1 MLPESQFNIE
11 SIMVKPIKIS
21 RETILSD
28 ALKIMVKNDIGSII
42 IDETGF
48 GKGILTER
56 DIVRILSSNPEAHLE
71 KVGILMSKPLVT
83 VSEGTSII
91 NAFRIMIL
99 HNIRHI
105 PVEKNGNLIGIVTQ
119 GDLYKWAMLILQ
131 EENIPG
137 EIKEL
142 IQELKE

>member
-1 MLPESQFNIE
+1 MPQDSQYNIE
-11 SIMVKPIKIS
+11 TIMVKPIKVS
-21 RETILSD
+21 QEAILSD
-28 ALKIMVKNDIGSII
+28 ALKIMVKNGIGSII
-42 IDETGF
+42 IDEKSF

-56 DIVRILSSNPEAHLE
+56 DVVRIISSNPEAHLE

-99 HNIRHI
+99 HDIRHI
-105 PVEKNGNLIGIVTQ
+105 PVEKNGNLTGIVTQ
-119 GDLYKWAMLILQ
+119 GDLYKWAMLTLQ
-131 EENIPG
+131 EENIPR

-142 IQELKE
+142 LQELKD